1 MLMTKQGVTGLTA
14 LAMLALGTAPAIA
27 QVKAGDQEVSFYA
40 GEMFGDD
47 VTDQDLSGATPELDD
62 ELTYGLRYAYSFTD
76 RWAMELSL
84 GQTPT
89 AVTNLPTQDI
99 DLDLTTLDVNAVYH
113 FDLGSRWVPYVTAG
127 AGYAMA
133 DLDKPIVG
141 TINGTP
147 VSIDD
152 TDGFT
157 VNAGAGVKFYATDR
171 FSVRAEARYRYVD
184 EVLKDYGDSLS
195 TVETTLGV
203 AWKF

>member
-1 MLMTKQGVTGLTA
+1 MLTKRQGLTGLSA
-14 LAMLALGTAPAIA
+14 LALLALSTAPAMA

-47 VTDQDLSGATPELDD
+47 VTDGNVSGKTPKLDD
-62 ELTYGLRYAYSFTD
+62 ELTYGIRYAYSFTD
-76 RWAMELSL
+76 RWALEFSL
-84 GQTPT
+84 GETPT
-89 AVTNLPTQDI
+89 AITDLPTKDV

-127 AGYAMA
+127 AGYAIA
-133 DLDKPIVG
+133 NLDKPIAG
-141 TINGTP
+141 TINGTA
-147 VSIDD
+147 VSITDD
-152 TDGFT
+152 DGFT

-184 EVLKDYGDSLS
+184 TVLKDVGDSLN

>member
-1 MLMTKQGVTGLTA
+1 MLTTRRGLTGLTA
-14 LAMLALGTAPAIA
+14 LAILAMSSAPAIA

-47 VTDQDLSGATPELDD
+47 VTDEDLAKTPKLDD
-62 ELTYGLRYAYSFTD
+62 EFTYGIRYAYSFTD
-76 RWAMELSL
+76 RWALEFSL
-84 GQTPT
+84 GETPT
-89 AVTNLPTQDI
+89 VVTDLPTNDI
-99 DLDLTTLDVNAVYH
+99 DLDLTTLDANAVYH

-133 DLDKPIVG
+133 DLDKPIAG

-152 TDGFT
+152 DDGFT
-157 VNAGAGVKFYATDR
+157 ANAGVGVKFYATDHV
-171 FSVRAEARYRYVD
+171 SLRAEARYRYVD
-184 EVLKDYGDSLS
+184 KVLEDVGDSLN